1 MRAAFFAPSV
11 VARIERSE
19 IRGGASIDRQARMS
33 RQVDPGLRC
42 APSGLRSLRA
52 PSLAPLPIPV
62 NRLYFACINRK
73 IQASNPV
80 YPRPWA
86 CSSCS
91 RPLFLC
97 LFTGVPPWNSDWRGE
112 TRQRERYRFGLK
124 RGFRHGRASPPR
136 KRAAERR
143 PSIVRRSDAVTATSP
158 SRCAG
163 CPTPC
168 RGSPWSRAIS
178 GRRRPAAPDPWS

>member
-11 VARIERSE
+11 VARMERSE

-86 CSSCS
+86 CSSCTRS
-91 RPLFLC
+91 PVPVSVYRGAGHGTGIGVRPC
-97 LFTGVPPWNSDWRGE
+97 GE
-112 TRQRERYRFGLK
+112 TRKRERYRFGLK
-124 RGFRHGRASPPR
+124 RGFVMAGHSRHEKGPPNGGPCGSALD
-136 KRAAERR
+136 AAE
-143 PSIVRRSDAVTATSP
+143 ATSP
-158 SRCAG
+158 SRCAD

-168 RGSPWSRAIS
+168 RGSPWWRAIS
-178 GRRRPAAPDPWS
+178 GRPR